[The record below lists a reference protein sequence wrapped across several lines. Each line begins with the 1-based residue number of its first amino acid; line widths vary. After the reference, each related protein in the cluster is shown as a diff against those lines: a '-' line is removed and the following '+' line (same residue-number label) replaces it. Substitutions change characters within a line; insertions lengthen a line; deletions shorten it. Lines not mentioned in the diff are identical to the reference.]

1 VKCPFC
7 SHLEDKV
14 VDSRESKEGEVIRRR
29 RECLSCSRRFTSY
42 ERIDQI
48 PHLVVKKDG
57 RRERFEREKVMAGL
71 LKACEK
77 RPVAMRSLEGIVD
90 RVEALMHESPDREVA
105 ADQIGEFLMEQL
117 RDLDKVAFVR
127 FASVYRDFKDVDQF
141 MATLKGLLETSGE
154 G

>member
-1 VKCPFC
+1 MKCPFC

-14 VDSRESKEGEVIRRR
+14 VDSRESKEGAVIRRR
-29 RECLSCSRRFTSY
+29 RECLSCGKRFTSY

-57 RRERFEREKVMAGL
+57 RRERFDREKIMAGL

-77 RPVAMRSLEGIVD
+77 RPVSMRSLDAVVD
-90 RVEALMHESPDREVA
+90 RVEAMVHESPDREVS
-105 ADQIGEFLMEQL
+105 ADQIGEFLMDQL
-117 RDLDKVAFVR
+117 RELDKVAFVR

-141 MATLKGLLETSGE
+141 MATLKGLLESPD
-154 G
+154 